1 MRRSGPLV
9 RWPCLAA
16 RILPQGKSG
25 RGVGFRGEGV
35 FAGDFWGSVGPAPM
49 GRVDDAPP
57 PRMQTPAESRV
68 ALWGACVAAV
78 CFVVALVAS
87 VVSKSWT
94 GCTIPLHS
102 TMSAVVCNRQP
113 LSLSGVLP
121 RQRSPVSPRQRS
133 PLKCPSGG

>member
-35 FAGDFWGSVGPAPM
+35 FCRGFLGVSRAGPDGAS
-49 GRVDDAPP
+49 RRCPP
-57 PRMQTPAESRV
+57 PRMQTPAGSRV